1 MFFFKIQ
8 VHCSH
13 YYFSFFMHW
22 FCSIS
27 VGAVNFDMPLT
38 VHCRYRRFPDHHEFV
53 DDLFCHSDDVEDMDI
68 SPYDECILL
77 FPLVGVHIIISYNN
91 YYLFIQHLV
100 PGQAGGKL
108 VIIIYIRS
116 AHLNKCS
123 AAYLEVFSFPVS
135 TVGTHVIAVQYFIIA
150 KTLIQLPLNQ
160 KWRKFDLGH
169 RQDLSTLKECLS

>member
-27 VGAVNFDMPLT
+27 IGTVNFDMPLT

-77 FPLVGVHIIISYNN
+77 FPLVGVHII
-91 YYLFIQHLV
+91 LFL
-100 PGQAGGKL
+100 
-108 VIIIYIRS
+108 IIIISCARS
-116 AHLNKCS
+116 DGWKISHYHIYK
-123 AAYLEVFSFPVS
+123 VS
-135 TVGTHVIAVQYFIIA
+135 S
-150 KTLIQLPLNQ
+150 P
-160 KWRKFDLGH
+160 
-169 RQDLSTLKECLS
+169 